1 MNSDGQLYG
10 SSKNTE
16 GITPPPGLPPQ
27 QCDALPVTEQRHRR
41 GFLSGI
47 DQEELIL
54 IGLILLLLSDK
65 SENDLPLVLA
75 LLYVLF
81 AK

>member
-1 MNSDGQLYG
+1 MNSDGQLYHG
-10 SSKNTE
+10 HKGEN
-16 GITPPPGLPPQ
+16 ITPPPGLPQ
-27 QCDALPVTEQRHRR
+27 QECDTLSVHEQSHKRS
-41 GFLSGI
+41 FLSGI
-47 DQEELIL
+47 GQEELLL

-65 SENDLPLVLA
+65 TENDLPLVLA